1 MGELLAVEGVWKGF
15 SRGGQWTGVLEDVSF
30 ALRPGQVTAIVGGRL
45 GGKTTLLKLAAGMER
60 PDRGNVSFAGRRL
73 DELTERSW
81 ARLLG
86 HEIVW
91 IDRDGPGLEVE
102 ISRFVGWPLALHGLG
117 RREAERM
124 ARQALVRVGAQGCIG
139 RSWAELSN
147 WQRVLVGLARAF
159 AGSPRI
165 VIIDDL
171 LDALGSRATEEAS
184 DLLRLLVEESAG
196 AEGSGRAQGTGG
208 AKGTYGAEEPGG
220 VDGSGGPRCAVLM
233 SASDVE
239 SALLADQVLSLTRKG
254 TLKPL
259 SGQPPGGGEAE
270 VIPFPVQGAADHS
283 STPIH
288 AERDDSHDVG
298 RS

>member
-1 MGELLAVEGVWKGF
+1 
-15 SRGGQWTGVLEDVSF
+15 
-30 ALRPGQVTAIVGGRL
+30 
-45 GGKTTLLKLAAGMER
+45 
-60 PDRGNVSFAGRRL
+60 
-73 DELTERSW
+73 
-81 ARLLG
+81 
-86 HEIVW
+86 
-91 IDRDGPGLEVE
+91 
-102 ISRFVGWPLALHGLG
+102 
-117 RREAERM
+117 M

-159 AGSPRI
+159 AGSPRVVI
-165 VIIDDL
+165 VDDL
-171 LDALGSRATEEAS
+171 LDALGSRATEEVS

-196 AEGSGRAQGTGG
+196 AEGPDRAQGTGR
-208 AKGTYGAEEPGG
+208 TEEPGE
-220 VDGSGGPRCAVLM
+220 VDASGGPRCAVLM

-270 VIPFPVQGAADHS
+270 VIPFPAQGAASDGSLGIHAAERS
-283 STPIH
+283 PGIH
-288 AERDDSHDVG
+288 AEHTDSPDVG